1 MPILVVLSRLFKGDH
16 GLVEGLEIYKSATM
30 KARQRQRQLIMK
42 YSLDAGTRDDSPN
55 SVIAHSA
62 TLSHTSSA
70 SGSMEHH
77 MFHPNPREQRSSIS
91 DEALCVECAGM
102 SNSFNKADP
111 VDSSAESDL
120 DSAKLLIQK
129 RSTQNSNSEQSSP
142 DYKSNTCGTRDSKG
156 FDQSPRLQSTTI
168 VNRIKSQGAPVC
180 MPKEHIDAPKYSFSE
195 AIKECHTKKLQTRF
209 DVNKVRTNT
218 FAEYED
224 LLKDFAVISTPHRFK
239 ERKRPASMDL
249 IQEINSSSSSRDG
262 YHYSPKVGNV
272 NALRE
277 SPSTDAENPV
287 SPSLNGSH
295 YIYAKEDLQK
305 KRHDSQNSASGR
317 VRTFPSPGTPSTSTH
332 SNSWSLER
340 VSMAANSYRNGLL
353 ARQNIMYTK
362 NMKSS
367 LPSKWDDAEKWLC
380 SAASGD
386 NIANTVHKNGEN
398 SRKPKSKSGP
408 LVAVGSASPA
418 RPLYYSKNRAST
430 IQAIHQYS
438 PRSALENG
446 LIGPG
451 IRRSGSTG
459 AAVSDN
465 LQGQNPPENSSCL
478 HLDSG
483 DTNLGVKSCIIRSA
497 SVDGWSFQPK
507 ELPIIETRSV
517 QAAPA
522 KHENYIPELPEQ
534 KRRNAGTQISLNRSQ
549 STREVLPVPI
559 FSQDKYADMVLE
571 TPRLFGS
578 TSSSLKKEMVVV
590 QSLEQEECESMS
602 ISMKDAAT
610 EISPTGSRRD
620 MATQITPLGSSR
632 TSRSTTPKKCN
643 SPARHN
649 TPARSDS
656 GNGNNS
662 TLDVLQLPT
671 CHLAKLEIGN
681 VDHNLKHPNQVFTP
695 NPGKKQI
702 NSSWSTREEE
712 EEESSKCLRYFES
725 GDWRKNIVEARA
737 HAWEEAERSKCLAR
751 FKREEAKITAWENHQ
766 KAKAEAE
773 LKKLEV
779 KLEKVRSHTT
789 EKIMNKV
796 AAAHKRAED
805 MRATIAVQQAEQL
818 AKTMDRAASVRKTG
832 HAGTLGACFSF
843 SCNV

>member
-1 MPILVVLSRLFKGDH
+1 
-16 GLVEGLEIYKSATM
+16 
-30 KARQRQRQLIMK
+30 MK
-42 YSLDAGTRDDSPN
+42 YSLDGTRDDSPN

-77 MFHPNPREQRSSIS
+77 MFNSNPREQRYSIS
-91 DEALCVECAGM
+91 DEALSVECLGI

-120 DSAKLLIQK
+120 DSAKIPIQK
-129 RSTQNSNSEQSSP
+129 RCTHNTNSERSSP
-142 DYKSNTCGTRDSKG
+142 VYKTNIRGTKDSNGLA
-156 FDQSPRLQSTTI
+156 QSPRLQSTTI
-168 VNRIKSQGAPVC
+168 DTIKPQGAPAC
-180 MPKEHIDAPKYSFSE
+180 APKEHSDSPMYSFSE
-195 AIKECHTKKLQTRF
+195 ALKECHSKKLQTRF
-209 DVNKVRTNT
+209 DGNKGSRST

-224 LLKDFAVISTPHRFK
+224 VLKDFALISTPHRFK
-239 ERKRPASMDL
+239 ERKRPASMDQ
-249 IQEINSSSSSRDG
+249 IREINSSSRDG
-262 YHYSPKVGNV
+262 YNYSPKIGNV
-272 NALRE
+272 RE
-277 SPSTDAENPV
+277 SPSADEENPV
-287 SPSLNGSH
+287 SPSRNESR
-295 YIYAKEDLQK
+295 YIYGKEDLQK

-353 ARQNIMYTK
+353 ARHNIMYTK
-362 NMKSS
+362 NINSN

-380 SAASGD
+380 SPASGD
-386 NIANTVHKNGEN
+386 NIANTVHKHGEY

-408 LVAVGSASPA
+408 LVAVGPASPA

-451 IRRSGSTG
+451 IRRSGSS
-459 AAVSDN
+459 ASVSDN
-465 LQGQNPPENSSCL
+465 LQEQNPSENSSCL
-478 HLDSG
+478 HLDSE
-483 DTNLGVKSCIIRSA
+483 DTDFGVKSCKIRSA
-497 SVDGWSFQPK
+497 SVDGRSFQAK

-522 KHENYIPELPEQ
+522 KLENSIPELPEQ
-534 KRRNAGTQISLNRSQ
+534 KTRNAGTQMSLNKSQ
-549 STREVLPVPI
+549 ATREILPVPI

-578 TSSSLKKEMVVV
+578 TSSIKRDMVVV
-590 QSLEQEECESMS
+590 QSLEQEECESIS

-610 EISPTGSRRD
+610 EISPTVSRRD
-620 MATQITPLGSSR
+620 MATQITPLGSST
-632 TSRSTTPKKCN
+632 TSRSTTPQKCN

-649 TPARSDS
+649 TPARSES

-662 TLDVLQLPT
+662 TLDVLELPT

-681 VDHNLKHPNQVFTP
+681 GDINFNHNCKHPDQVFTP

-702 NSSWSTREEE
+702 NSSWRTREEE

-725 GDWRKNIVEARA
+725 ADWRKNIVEARA
-737 HAWEEAERSKCLAR
+737 SAWEEAERAKCMAR

-779 KLEKVRSHTT
+779 KLEKVRSQTT

-796 AAAHKRAED
+796 ATAHKKAED

-818 AKTMDRAASVRKTG
+818 AKTMDRAASVRRTG
-832 HAGTLGACFSF
+832 HVGTLGACFSF

>member
-1 MPILVVLSRLFKGDH
+1 
-16 GLVEGLEIYKSATM
+16 
-30 KARQRQRQLIMK
+30 
-42 YSLDAGTRDDSPN
+42 
-55 SVIAHSA
+55 
-62 TLSHTSSA
+62 
-70 SGSMEHH
+70 
-77 MFHPNPREQRSSIS
+77 MFHSNPREQRYSIS
-91 DEALCVECAGM
+91 DEALCVECVGI
-102 SNSFNKADP
+102 SNSFHKADP

-120 DSAKLLIQK
+120 DSAKLLMQK
-129 RSTQNSNSEQSSP
+129 RSTHNINSERGSP
-142 DYKSNTCGTRDSKG
+142 VHKTNTCGTKDPNG
-156 FDQSPRLQSTTI
+156 LTQTPRLA
-168 VNRIKSQGAPVC
+168 QGAPACV
-180 MPKEHIDAPKYSFSE
+180 PKEHSDSPMYSFTE
-195 AIKECHTKKLQTRF
+195 ALKECHSKKLQTRL
-209 DVNKVRTNT
+209 DGNKGGRSA

-224 LLKDFAVISTPHRFK
+224 LLKDFSVISTPHRFK

-262 YHYSPKVGNV
+262 YNYSPKIGSV
-272 NALRE
+272 RE
-277 SPSTDAENPV
+277 SPSAEAENPV
-287 SPSLNGSH
+287 SPSLNESH
-295 YIYAKEDLQK
+295 HTYGKELLQRK
-305 KRHDSQNSASGR
+305 GHDSQSSASGR
-317 VRTFPSPGTPSTSTH
+317 VRTFPSPGTPSTSTP

-353 ARQNIMYTK
+353 ARHNTMYTK
-362 NMKSS
+362 NIKSS

-380 SAASGD
+380 SPASGD
-386 NIANTVHKNGEN
+386 NIANTVHKNGEH
-398 SRKPKSKSGP
+398 SRKAKSKSGP
-408 LVAVGSASPA
+408 LVAVGLASPA

-446 LIGPG
+446 PIGSG
-451 IRRSGSTG
+451 IRRSGSS

-465 LQGQNPPENSSCL
+465 LQGQNSSENSSCL
-478 HLDSG
+478 PLDCG
-483 DTNLGVKSCIIRSA
+483 DTNFGVQTCIIRSA

-507 ELPIIETRSV
+507 ELPMIETRSV

-522 KHENYIPELPEQ
+522 KLENCIRELLEP
-534 KRRNAGTQISLNRSQ
+534 KTRNSGHQMSLNRSQ
-549 STREVLPVPI
+549 STREVLPVPL

-578 TSSSLKKEMVVV
+578 TTAIKEDMVMV
-590 QSLEQEECESMS
+590 QSPEQEDCESLS

-610 EISPTGSRRD
+610 EISPTVSRRD
-620 MATQITPLGSSR
+620 MATQITPLASSR
-632 TSRSTTPKKCN
+632 TSRCTTPQKCN

-656 GNGNNS
+656 GNGSNS
-662 TLDVLQLPT
+662 TLDVLELPT

-681 VDHNLKHPNQVFTP
+681 GDTNYNHNCQHPDQVFTP

-702 NSSWSTREEE
+702 NSGWRTREEE

-737 HAWEEAERSKCLAR
+737 TAWEEAERAKCLAR

-779 KLEKVRSHTT
+779 KLEKVRSQST

-796 AAAHKRAED
+796 ATAHKKAED
-805 MRATIAVQQAEQL
+805 MRAAIAVQQAEQL

-832 HAGTLGACFSF
+832 HSATLGACFSF

>member
-1 MPILVVLSRLFKGDH
+1 
-16 GLVEGLEIYKSATM
+16 M
-30 KARQRQRQLIMK
+30 KARQRQLIMK
-42 YSLDAGTRDDSPN
+42 YSLDGTRDDSPN

-77 MFHPNPREQRSSIS
+77 MFHSNPREQRYSIS
-91 DEALCVECAGM
+91 DEALCVECVGI
-102 SNSFNKADP
+102 SNSLDKADP

-120 DSAKLLIQK
+120 DSAKLLMQK
-129 RSTQNSNSEQSSP
+129 ISTHNIKSERGSTVH
-142 DYKSNTCGTRDSKG
+142 KTNARGTKDPND
-156 FDQSPRLQSTTI
+156 FTQTPRLP
-168 VNRIKSQGAPVC
+168 QGAPACV
-180 MPKEHIDAPKYSFSE
+180 PKEHSDSPMYSFTE
-195 AIKECHTKKLQTRF
+195 ALKECHSKKLQTRF
-209 DVNKVRTNT
+209 DGNKGGRCA

-224 LLKDFAVISTPHRFK
+224 LLKGFTVISTPHRFK

-262 YHYSPKVGNV
+262 YNYSPKIGSV
-272 NALRE
+272 RE
-277 SPSTDAENPV
+277 SPSTDAENLV
-287 SPSLNGSH
+287 SQSLNESH
-295 YIYAKEDLQK
+295 HTYGKEVLHNK
-305 KRHDSQNSASGR
+305 HHDSQNSASGR

-353 ARQNIMYTK
+353 ACHNTIYTK
-362 NMKSS
+362 NTKSS

-380 SAASGD
+380 SPASGD
-386 NIANTVHKNGEN
+386 NIANTVHKNGEY

-408 LVAVGSASPA
+408 LVAMGLASPA

-446 LIGPG
+446 PIGSG
-451 IRRSGSTG
+451 IRRSGSG
-459 AAVSDN
+459 AAVSDH
-465 LQGQNPPENSSCL
+465 LQGQSSSDNSSCL
-478 HLDSG
+478 PLDSG
-483 DTNLGVKSCIIRSA
+483 DTNFGVQSCIIRSA
-497 SVDGWSFQPK
+497 SVDGWSFQAK
-507 ELPIIETRSV
+507 ELPMIETRSV
-517 QAAPA
+517 QVAPV
-522 KHENYIPELPEQ
+522 KHENCIPELPEP
-534 KRRNAGTQISLNRSQ
+534 KTRNSGPQMSLNRSQ
-549 STREVLPVPI
+549 STREVLPVPL

-578 TSSSLKKEMVVV
+578 TSSIKQDMVV
-590 QSLEQEECESMS
+590 QSLEHEDCESLS

-610 EISPTGSRRD
+610 EISPTVSRRD
-620 MATQITPLGSSR
+620 MATQITPLASSR
-632 TSRSTTPKKCN
+632 TSRCTTPQQCN

-656 GNGNNS
+656 GNGSNS
-662 TLDVLQLPT
+662 TLDVLELPT
-671 CHLAKLEIGN
+671 FHLTKLEIGN
-681 VDHNLKHPNQVFTP
+681 GDINYSHNCKHPDQVFTP

-702 NSSWSTREEE
+702 NSSWRTREEE
-712 EEESSKCLRYFES
+712 EEESSNCLRYFES

-737 HAWEEAERSKCLAR
+737 TAWEEAERAKCLAR

-773 LKKLEV
+773 LRKLEV
-779 KLEKVRSHTT
+779 KLEKVRSQTT

-796 AAAHKRAED
+796 ATAHKKAED
-805 MRATIAVQQAEQL
+805 MRAAIAVQQAEQL
-818 AKTMDRAASVRKTG
+818 AKTMDSAASVRKSG
-832 HAGTLGACFSF
+832 HVGTLGACFSF